1 MAKCKY
7 KWEIIL
13 HKDRRVLCLTDL
25 NVGMSLT
32 NNIEEVIEELKK
44 ELPAF
49 PTKIIYKDSEGSWD
63 GWSDE
68 RQKFILL
75 FADSK
80 KQALDEIITR

>member
-7 KWEIIL
+7 SWEIIL
-13 HKDRRVLCLTDL
+13 HKQFRVLCLIDL
-25 NVGMSLT
+25 QVGMSLT

-49 PTKIIYKDSEGSWD
+49 PSKIIYKDSDGNWD

-68 RQKFILL
+68 KQNFILL
-75 FADSK
+75 FADNK
-80 KQALDEIITR
+80 KQALDEIIIR